1 MVFNASELATL
12 NFYNWEILGRG
23 YYLYPYQ
30 VNLEPPFIPFKY
42 KLSSYYPRGYDD
54 GIAPSIFKKVS
65 NFFKKEEIKSV
76 EYLNPYEINV
86 ESFENLDPKVV
97 LQLQFAKPQNFD
109 ISLNKELLQALSF
122 TEQPISFEIIGT
134 ENSIIIQI
142 VCSSYDKERV
152 ETLYKSYFPS
162 IIITEKEQFELPFS
176 EQQDIAI
183 CDFGLEEEFIRPIK
197 AAKEIELDSLK
208 NIFASLEYLRC
219 DDVIMLQIIFKGVE
233 SPWAKNVLK
242 SVNDGTGKCFFSDA
256 PEMLEL
262 AKNKTKSALCAA
274 TIRIAIQ
281 ASSKNRINTLANEM
295 INNIA
300 LATKSP
306 FNKLIPLSN
315 EGYNYKHHL
324 VNLYTR
330 ETNRLGMLLNVEEL
344 NNLVHYPNS
353 SIHSKKLN
361 YSIVKAKTAKH
372 INRQGCLIGVNH
384 NNNELKEVK
393 LSDDQRL
400 KHTHIIGAT
409 GTGKSTLLVNMI
421 LDDISKGNGAI
432 LIDPHGDIT
441 DDVLLQIPE
450 NRTQDVIL
458 IDPSDTNFPIGFNLL
473 EANTEIEK
481 IVLSSDLV
489 SAFKQH
495 ATAWG
500 DNMTAVL
507 TNAINTFLEN
517 PNGGT
522 IIELKRFL
530 IEDNYRTEYLKQ
542 IEDVSLN
549 YYWEHEY
556 KMVKK
561 GIAPLLTRIDTFL
574 RPKILKHMF
583 AQNHGVNF
591 NQCIS
596 ENKVVL
602 IKLAQGL
609 IGEENSY
616 LLGALF
622 LSKINQAAYNRQQL
636 DKQERVPYYVY
647 IDEFQNFI
655 TPSITTMLSGVRK
668 YGIGLILTHQELAQ
682 IQDNKILNS
691 ILSNPYTRICFR
703 LGDVDAKKLESGFS
717 YFEKEDFMAL
727 NTGDAIVRLGSV
739 NNDFNLKTSL
749 PKEIYNY
756 DVKEKIIQQT
766 RDLYCKHRKDVE
778 NLIKNLLP
786 NNGILSKNKKKLK
799 TKLPENDSD
808 IENKNETTLNIS
820 SVDNEYKKQV
830 ITEKQKQDLIENEIK
845 SQTIRE
851 HTYLQRTIKRLA
863 QQHGYAVTL
872 EKETKDGRRIDVS
885 LESEQMKIA
894 CEISVTNTPQYE
906 LENIKKCLKENYN
919 IVLMISKNLKH
930 LSQIEEYSKSILAKK
945 DLDKVKFIS
954 PDNVV
959 NYLMHQEQ
967 NLKPKTEI
975 IKGYRVT
982 TSYDDVSSQDSKKIK
997 DSILRIFKK

>member
-86 ESFENLDPKVV
+86 EPFENLDPKVV

-134 ENSIIIQI
+134 ENSIKIQI

-330 ETNRLGMLLNVEEL
+330 ETNRLSMLLNVEEL

-549 YYWEHEY
+549 YYWNHEY
-556 KMVKK
+556 NLVKK
-561 GIAPLLTRIDTFL
+561 GITPLLTRIDTFL
-574 RPKILKHMF
+574 RPKVLRYMF
-583 AQNHGVNF
+583 AQKQGVNF
-591 NQCIS
+591 NQSIKD
-596 ENKVVL
+596 NKIIL
-602 IKLAQGL
+602 IKLSQGL

-616 LLGALF
+616 LLGTLF
-622 LSKINQAAYNRQQL
+622 LSKINQAAYHRQQL
-636 DKQERVPYYVY
+636 PKNKRQPYYIY

-655 TPSITTMLSGVRK
+655 TPSINSMLSGARK
-668 YGIGLILTHQELAQ
+668 YGIGLVLAHQELSQ
-682 IQDNKILNS
+682 IEDTKVLGS

-703 LGDVDAKKLESGFS
+703 VGNADVKKLESGFS
-717 YFEKEDFMAL
+717 YFNNEDLMSL
-727 NTGDAIVRLGSV
+727 NTGEAIVRLGSST
-739 NNDFNLKTSL
+739 NDFNLKTKPLKDEFNFKVKQDIVQQSRQLFAKPKQDVEKLLLDLL
-749 PKEIYNY
+749 PKNEFI
-756 DVKEKIIQQT
+756 KE
-766 RDLYCKHRKDVE
+766 
-778 NLIKNLLP
+778 IKNTHQDKIVEHEHQHKVELYQ
-786 NNGILSKNKKKLK
+786 I
-799 TKLPENDSD
+799 NDSEEP
-808 IENKNETTLNIS
+808 IKSKIS
-820 SVDNEYKKQV
+820 
-830 ITEKQKQDLIENEIK
+830 EKQKQELIAAEVK
-845 SQTIRE
+845 SQSIRE
-851 HTYLQRTIKRLA
+851 HTHLQKTIKRLG
-863 QQHGYAVTL
+863 QQHGYLAIIEKETGNGGRIDVTL
-872 EKETKDGRRIDVS
+872 ENEK
-885 LESEQMKIA
+885 MKIA
-894 CEISVTNTPQYE
+894 CEISVSNTPEYE
-906 LENIKKCLKENYN
+906 LKNIKKCLAESYDL
-919 IVLMISKNLKH
+919 VLMISKNAKH
-930 LSQIEEYSKSILAKK
+930 LNDIQKLTKTNLQNNEF
-945 DLDKVKFIS
+945 DKVLFIN
-954 PDNVV
+954 PNQIVDH
-959 NYLMHQEQ
+959 LIEIKQ
-967 NLKPKTEI
+967 NLEPKTEI
-975 IKGYRVT
+975 VRGYRVT
-982 TSYDDVSSQDSKKIK
+982 TNYEKDFNNQKEIK
-997 DSILRIFKK
+997 NTILRLLKKFR